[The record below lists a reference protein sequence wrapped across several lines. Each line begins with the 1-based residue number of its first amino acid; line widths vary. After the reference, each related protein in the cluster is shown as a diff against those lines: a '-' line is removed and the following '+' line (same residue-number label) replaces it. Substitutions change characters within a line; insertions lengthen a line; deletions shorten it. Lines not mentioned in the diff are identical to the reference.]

1 MSTSGKRKAEVRGA
15 RETETDHLFCF
26 VVTSHGVAYR
36 SHVRNSQAPVV
47 RVALLHIL
55 HLWRHKKH
63 HGAFF
68 RHALDGAVL
77 WVREGGRDG
86 GREGRRERP
95 GEREGLAELQGR
107 AGKRDRLVAWKIQN
121 NRVR

>member
-1 MSTSGKRKAEVRGA
+1 MESPTAVMSATDRPQFSRLHSCTFCISVAIRK
-15 RETETDHLFCF
+15 H
-26 VVTSHGVAYR
+26 Y
-36 SHVRNSQAPVV
+36 
-47 RVALLHIL
+47 
-55 HLWRHKKH
+55 
-63 HGAFF
+63 GAFF

-95 GEREGLAELQGR
+95 GEREGLAELQGK